1 MDRAAIVAC
10 PIMVV
15 ALSCSAAL
23 PNRVSKETPAASCL
37 PRLAKLI
44 VSVAFGS
51 KADIPSG
58 PRHVRFTPKSGH
70 RNSVVECPL
79 CAKSGLMQCSINRF
93 TKGTSLLMCPY
104 GYFRASIIRFAI
116 ACCSSGGRSLIASVN
131 LSGSPSARR
140 REPARITMKAA
151 QSCKMKNRRTIQM
164 TKTTPN
170 VIGQLKPKFRI
181 SPATATAMTKLTNQ
195 AIPRQS
201 IGMWTPLECGLAL
214 PAV

>member
-1 MDRAAIVAC
+1 MKAWRQHRCGSAIR
-10 PIMVV
+10 IEQ
-15 ALSCSAAL
+15 ALDQDL
-23 PNRVSKETPAASCL
+23 PNSSRS
-37 PRLAKLI
+37 LAI
-44 VSVAFGS
+44 
-51 KADIPSG
+51 
-58 PRHVRFTPKSGH
+58 FTAIT
-70 RNSVVECPL
+70 E
-79 CAKSGLMQCSINRF
+79 
-93 TKGTSLLMCPY
+93 GTSLLMCPY

-151 QSCKMKNRRTIQM
+151 QSCEMKNRRAIQT

-170 VIGQLKPKFRI
+170 VIGQLKPKLRI

-195 AIPRQS
+195 AIPRQG